1 MIVRFL
7 LLFGLAFAMFNAV
20 RAQKTVQK
28 NTAAVPQD
36 TLRPVQI
43 LNAHVYEF
51 RTIDTATQ
59 LQILRGLVKI
69 KQQGTYFEADSV
81 VYNEKTQLLE
91 AYGNVFL
98 SDSTGTTLRSGKLVY
113 DGIGQKANFST
124 NVKLSDGTGTLY
136 TPQMDYDL
144 ITKTGIYTQGGKT
157 INGNT
162 TLTSEKGIYY
172 SNTRDVFF
180 SGNVKMTDPN
190 MSLTTDSLLYNTGTQ
205 IATFIAETNI
215 KNKSSTIKTSEGYYD
230 LKQKQ
235 ARFGNRIRMEDST
248 SVLITDNFYFDETTG
263 NGEAT
268 GNVQFKDTAQGILL
282 FANKTVFNRNENRFK
297 ATEKPVLVVVQEGDS
312 IYIAADTIYSAYIRE
327 IDSSK
332 RTAPVIQQ
340 TTTQTNTQNNT
351 LLISDPAD
359 SSSITD
365 KNKNIFE
372 TEQNI
377 KDSSQTK
384 KKTSIVENTTTSLA
398 INNKNYPDTLRFIK
412 AWHNVRIYSDSVQ
425 AVADSLFYATTDSIF
440 QLYDNPVA
448 WSRNSQA
455 TGDTLFIYTENKKPK
470 RIAMFE
476 NACMAEEID
485 EQLQFYNQVKARII
499 NSYFE
504 NGELHRVEANGTAE
518 SIYYAQDDDSAY
530 VGMNRTEADKIRMNF
545 NQKAAERISFI
556 RAVQGITYPIRQ
568 LPQDQKVFNEFKWE
582 GKRRPRSKF
591 ELFN

>member
-1 MIVRFL
+1 MNLRFL
-7 LLFGLAFAMFNAV
+7 LMFGFLVATYNVANS
-20 RAQKTVQK
+20 QKPVPK
-28 NTAAVPQD
+28 NTSPAPKD
-36 TLRPVQI
+36 TLRPVHI
-43 LNAHVYEF
+43 LNAHLYEF

-59 LQILRGLVKI
+59 LQILRGMVKI
-69 KQQGTYFEADSV
+69 KQESTYFEADSV

-98 SDSTGTTLRSGKLVY
+98 RDSTGTTLRSGKLIY
-113 DGIGQKANFST
+113 DGVGQKANFST

-162 TLTSEKGIYY
+162 TLISDKGIYY
-172 SNTRDVFF
+172 SDTRDVFF
-180 SGNVKMTDPN
+180 SGNVKMTEPN
-190 MSLTTDSLLYNTGTQ
+190 MSLTTDSLLYNTSTQ

-215 KNKSSTIKTSEGYYD
+215 KNKSSTINTKEGYYD

-248 SVLITDNFYFDETTG
+248 SVLLADNFYFDETTG

-268 GNVQFKDTAQGILL
+268 GNVQFKDTAQGVLL

-340 TTTQTNTQNNT
+340 TTTQTNSQNKS
-351 LLISDPAD
+351 LLISESAD
-359 SSSITD
+359 STTVAD
-365 KNKNIFE
+365 NNKNVFE
-372 TEQNI
+372 TEQN
-377 KDSSQTK
+377 KTDSSQTK
-384 KKTSIVENTTTSLA
+384 KKTSFTDSTTKTLA
-398 INNKNYPDTLRFIK
+398 LNNKNFPDTLRFIK
-412 AWHNVRIYSDSVQ
+412 AWHNVRIFSDSVQ
-425 AVADSLFYATTDSIF
+425 AVSDSLFYATTDSIF

-485 EQLQFYNQVKARII
+485 EQLVFYNQVKARII

-504 NGELHRVEANGTAE
+504 NGELQRVEANGTAE

-530 VGMNRTEADKIRMNF
+530 VGMNRTEADKIRMYF

-556 RAVQGITYPIRQ
+556 RAVKGVTYPIRQ
-568 LPQDQKVFNEFKWE
+568 LPQDQKFFNEFNWQ
-582 GKRRPRSKF
+582 GKRRPRSKY

>member
-1 MIVRFL
+1 MNLRFL
-7 LLFGLAFAMFNAV
+7 LMFGFAVATYNVAN
-20 RAQKTVQK
+20 AQKPVPK
-28 NTAAVPQD
+28 NTTATPKD
-36 TLRPVQI
+36 TLRPVHI

-59 LQILRGLVKI
+59 LQILRGMVKI
-69 KQQGTYFEADSV
+69 KQGGTYFEADSV

-98 SDSTGTTLRSGKLVY
+98 SDSTGTTLRSGKLIY

-172 SNTRDVFF
+172 SDTRDVFF

-215 KNKSSTIKTSEGYYD
+215 KNKSSTINTSEGYYD

-248 SVLITDNFYFDETTG
+248 SVLLADNFYFNETTG
-263 NGEAT
+263 DGEAT
-268 GNVQFKDTAQGILL
+268 GNVQFKDTAQGVLL

-340 TTTQTNTQNNT
+340 TYTQTNMQTKA
-351 LLISDPAD
+351 LLISEPAD
-359 SSSITD
+359 SSANSDNKMNALETAQNKTD
-365 KNKNIFE
+365 
-372 TEQNI
+372 T
-377 KDSSQTK
+377 SQIK
-384 KKTSIVENTTTSLA
+384 KKTSIIDSTAKSLA

-425 AVADSLFYATTDSIF
+425 AVSDSLFYATTDSIF

-485 EQLQFYNQVKARII
+485 EQLVFYNQVKARII

-504 NGELHRVEANGTAE
+504 NGELNRVEANGTAE

-530 VGMNRTEADKIRMNF
+530 VGMNRTEADKIKMYF
-545 NQKAAERISFI
+545 NQKAAEKISFI
-556 RAVQGITYPIRQ
+556 RAVKGVTYPIRQ
-568 LPQDQKVFNEFKWE
+568 LPQDQKVFNEFNWQ
-582 GKRRPRSKF
+582 GKRRPRSKY